1 MSNPGDTTKAPV
13 WLYYAALVTG
23 SVLMI
28 CFFVVIAT
36 A

>member
-1 MSNPGDTTKAPV
+1 MSKLGDTTKAPV
-13 WLYYAALVTG
+13 WLYFAALVTG